1 MPELPE
7 VETIVRGLAPRLEGA
22 ELGPARLLFPPLLR
36 RPPRGGLAVLSGKRV
51 LGLRRRGKMA
61 LISCEGGWTLVF
73 HLKMTGR
80 LLLARPGDPI
90 DKHTRLIIPLTCQAR
105 GGRKA
110 LSTQLRFHD
119 IRKFGFM
126 LLLGPETACPAPE
139 LEALGP
145 EPLESGR
152 EEFAARFRSRKGR
165 LKSLLLDQRILAGI
179 GNIYA
184 DEILFRARLHPLT
197 SAAALGDK
205 DLEML
210 RRSVRDVLRRAIARK
225 GSTIRDFTDSDGEP
239 GDYQS
244 LHKVYGREGKPCR
257 ACGTSIR
264 RIRVGGRST
273 FFCPK
278 CQRKARV
285 RRSRQPF
292 PPL

>member
-7 VETIVRGLAPRLEGA
+7 VETIVRGLASRLEGA

-36 RPPRGGLAVLSGKRV
+36 RPPRGGLAVLAGTRV

-80 LLLARPGDPI
+80 LLLARPSDPV
-90 DKHTRLIIPLTCQAR
+90 DRHTRLIIPLACQ
-105 GGRKA
+105 G
-110 LSTQLRFHD
+110 LELRFHD

-126 LLLGPETACPAPE
+126 LLLGPETACHAPE

-197 SAAALGDK
+197 SAAALDDAG
-205 DLEML
+205 LEKL
-210 RRSVRDVLRRAIARK
+210 RRSTRAVLGQAITRR

-285 RRSRQPF
+285 RRSR
-292 PPL
+292 